1 MEGNQAVYISS
12 VKLEGKGWWVGR
24 LCPGGVGCESQVLSQ
39 GPLGTVLPQRTPLSQ
54 ALEIW
59 EAAGYGPGR

>member
-12 VKLEGKGWWVGR
+12 AKLEGKGWCVGR

-39 GPLGTVLPQRTPLSQ
+39 GPLGTVLRSAPPSQ